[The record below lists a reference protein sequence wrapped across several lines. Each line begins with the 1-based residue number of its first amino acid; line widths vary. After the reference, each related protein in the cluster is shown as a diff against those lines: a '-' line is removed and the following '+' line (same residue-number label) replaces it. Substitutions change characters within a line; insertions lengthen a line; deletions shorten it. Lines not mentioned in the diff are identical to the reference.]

1 LCSRPTLLAWAGT
14 GWTAALFRRIQ
25 RRARAEHEKTSRTGR
40 QKRIISCCFL
50 RISSKTL
57 SSIHGPLRPNLLLSS
72 VPHHSPRWHG
82 MRAPR
87 FLRFKPA
94 PPPDRSTRQAIRSPC
109 HPPRLGRH
117 PRGSSP
123 PSNDN
128 DPSSQRSTRYKI
140 TPSPYRSRGQPNP
153 NQEPD
158 QSTSVPSVG
167 GF

>member
-1 LCSRPTLLAWAGT
+1 MCSRPTLLAWAGT

-25 RRARAEHEKTSRTGR
+25 RRARAEHEKTSRPGR

-57 SSIHGPLRPNLLLSS
+57 SSMVLSALIYCFPAYPTIVHAGMAWHARPAVSPFQTRAAARPVHTPGYTLPLSS
-72 VPHHSPRWHG
+72 T
-82 MRAPR
+82 
-87 FLRFKPA
+87 
-94 PPPDRSTRQAIRSPC
+94 STR
-109 HPPRLGRH
+109 GRGH

-128 DPSSQRSTRYKI
+128 DPSSQRSARYKI

-153 NQEPD
+153 QQD
-158 QSTSVPSVG
+158 QLQSRP
-167 GF
+167 